1 MVATGLSD
9 APADADDAERIEIV
23 EVPLDDLDAAIDE
36 CEDAKSLVGLMLFRE
51 ERRRAAS

>member
-1 MVATGLSD
+1 MVATGLSE
-9 APADADDAERIEIV
+9 APAEADEDERIEIV